1 PGRAARQVRGPPR
14 LRPTGPSRL
23 HAAGQAALEIAVQKS
38 WKGCQSKPIGD
49 AQRVGFE
56 QFKGHLLTQHHVARH
71 QAALGEETPAAHTP
85 AVAIEL
91 LDVHLPTV
99 ANAVTLARHAAGDVE
114 VAVFFVLSALRNREV
129 LLEQPNA
136 TLLRPLASD
145 VGVHAP

>member
-1 PGRAARQVRGPPR
+1 MARSGQGGRSILTAR
-14 LRPTGPSRL
+14 SR
-23 HAAGQAALEIAVQKS
+23 
-38 WKGCQSKPIGD
+38 KGCQSKPIGD

-56 QFKGHLLTQHHVARH
+56 QFKGRLLTQHDVARH

-99 ANAVTLARHAAGDVE
+99 ANAVALARHAAGDVE

-129 LLEQPNA
+129 FLEQPNA
-136 TLLRPLASD
+136 TLLRPLAPD
-145 VGVHAP
+145 VGVHATGE